1 MKCYRNNNMKWYM
14 DKKYMEDHLLG
25 YVKFQL
31 KQGYRIK
38 DIKKAL
44 LKYGYDKKLVEEI
57 CKHIDSTKFKP
68 IKIKKVAL
76 KELNEDLYIYLQ
88 NLLVDYII
96 KEQNQG
102 YTIDVI
108 KKALINYGHHPTM
121 VKKAI
126 KAAKKG
132 TFSSFHSKIKLS
144 PQVTLGTSLILMV
157 VFILY
162 LTFITNESLF
172 KVFLSFVPA
181 LAMILITYAIII
193 NTSSKK
199 LVQLL
204 PLLAVAGIV
213 FSFVGLLEISPVM
226 RSLSEPGTILLL
238 NVVFGFILC
247 SFISLF
253 SKIMPKK
260 FTIEEIEKS
269 VPEDENIIQE
279 KTQKENDNI
288 NQNNLINQEYESTKR
303 IKVKPVR
310 KKRLKIKKI

>member
-1 MKCYRNNNMKWYM
+1 
-14 DKKYMEDHLLG
+14 MENHLSG
-25 YVKFQL
+25 YIIFQL
-31 KQGYRIK
+31 KQGYRLN

-44 LKYGYDKKLVEEI
+44 LKYGYDKILVEEI
-57 CKHIDSTKFKP
+57 CKNINSSQYKP
-68 IKIKKVAL
+68 SKIKKVAL
-76 KELNEDLYIYLQ
+76 KELNEDLYLYLQ

-132 TFSSFHSKIKLS
+132 TLSSFHSKIKLS
-144 PQVTLGTSLILMV
+144 PEFTLGISLILMLG
-157 VFILY
+157 FILSMIY
-162 LTFITNESLF
+162 ISQESIFL
-172 KVFLSFVPA
+172 VFLSFVPA
-181 LAMILITYAIII
+181 LVMIFINFAIII
-193 NTSSKK
+193 NTSNKK

-204 PLLAVAGIV
+204 PLISVAGIV
-213 FSFVGLLEISPVM
+213 FIFIGLLEISPVM

-238 NVVFGFILC
+238 NVFLGFILC

-260 FTIEEIEKS
+260 FTIKEIENS
-269 VPEDENIIQE
+269 VTEEDNTVEE
-279 KTQKENDNI
+279 KKENKNI
-288 NQNNLINQEYESTKR
+288 DGENEINQEFKTKK
-303 IKVKPVR
+303 ITKVKSVR
-310 KKRLKIKKI
+310 KPRLKLKKV